1 MELAKLGLPKEENI
15 VTRNKFIANNVLPI
29 AFKPTNV
36 ENRFLAL
43 FVAIQD
49 IDESCIY
56 LQSIIAINN
65 KFELDY
71 IMHHEL
77 NIANMAKNSKT
88 LEAYQNMIKNMTN
101 SNIYATDFI
110 MNDEKDFPLYYHSL
124 AIKAI
129 DQTHASVL
137 DLYFNR
143 DYFIKI
149 NLYLNRLAN
158 INKFSNNHIHEALF
172 NDPRLNN
179 IEFVQ
184 IEKIKHD
191 ATARIATQYGTINI
205 NHYTMWC
212 GPSVYKMNYLS
223 PIDKDHTSIPL
234 SNPLDINLY
243 NAFYDKHVFI
253 DEFIV
258 YHDQVFVLYEEKS
271 EITDDFK
278 SMKALKLSKELADK
292 TNFIDYNNMIY
303 EKD

>member
-36 ENRFLAL
+36 KNRFLAL

-77 NIANMAKNSKT
+77 NIANMTKNSKT

-158 INKFSNNHIHEALF
+158 INKFSNNHVPEALF
-172 NDPRLNN
+172 NDPRLHN

-191 ATARIATQYGTINI
+191 ATARIVTQHGTINI

-243 NAFYDKHVFI
+243 NAFYESHTFI
-253 DEFIV
+253 DELIT
-258 YHDQVFVLYEEKS
+258 YNDQVFLLYEERS
-271 EITDDFK
+271 EITKDFK
-278 SMKALKLSKELADK
+278 SMKALKLSKELVDK
-292 TNFIDYNNMIY
+292 TNFLDSNNMIY
-303 EKD
+303 DK